1 MLIEVQI
8 PVAPKGLATSFIET
22 EVPQDYAIALRNRF
36 VNTAGGLE
44 MRQGIRQLGSTVT
57 GAPSLTSIHEL
68 VKKDGT
74 TVRLVSGGG
83 SLYRYD
89 SDTTW
94 TVVRSGIDTTNPLHS
109 VQFDNK
115 LIFENGVDRNFY
127 TEDGITFKELLAQ
140 IVTGTMGAVSA
151 NSFEDTNV
159 DDYLALGVAA
169 NDLIWNVTRG
179 TFALV
184 TSITTAAASA
194 ASAAAGGKITH
205 TVMGASGT
213 GLSSGVNNAVGDRY
227 RIIDLV
233 ELNVVPT
240 DADSDNV
247 GALSEGSAGGLSVSG
262 VSNWLGTELRAGDW
276 VANTTRQS
284 LVQVSA
290 ITSAHLTHTFVSG
303 QVSGDSAV
311 LLKSAMPISTHLHTH
326 FGHLFHIDARDR
338 TKIRI
343 SAPGDPQD
351 MTHGGT
357 LNVGEFKFAGLQP
370 QGDVAKA
377 MTSFQRFFVISGSKN
392 TMLYSGTDPLDA
404 DAFIPVGLFPQ
415 GAAAENAIIS
425 IGNDAIVLTPDG
437 AQSVSL
443 VGDSST
449 LSRTNISDAIKTT
462 LREEIQTTAENDII
476 VVHYP
481 RRSWLMVK
489 IGARIYNF
497 NYSVYIGVGK
507 SLRPEGGSWSIFDGK
522 FAQQNFYR
530 VMQNGDLLCC
540 GAGGKVYV
548 FDDGDYDD
556 DGVAYSTDYE
566 SAHLKPQGKSVAI
579 IRNEYYKPI
588 LKTGGDIT
596 YTIEAEASYDV
607 GQSSDSITVPASSG
621 SAVGNAVV
629 GTAVVGGTTLFNRKQ
644 PLKVRGEAIKVRIT
658 TPGGIGPDII
668 ARQSLYFHRH
678 GLE

>member
-44 MRQGIRQLGSTVT
+44 MRQGMRQLGSTIS
-57 GAPSLTSIHEL
+57 GAPYLTAIHEL
-68 VKKDGT
+68 VKKNGT
-74 TVRLVSGGG
+74 TVRFVSGGG

-89 SDTTW
+89 SDTSW
-94 TVVRSGIDTTNPLHS
+94 TVVRSGLDTTYPLHS

-127 TEDGITFKELLAQ
+127 TEDGVTFSELLAQ

-169 NDLIWNVTRG
+169 NDLVWNVTRN
-179 TFALV
+179 TFSLV

-205 TVMGASGT
+205 TVMGASGV
-213 GLSSGVNNAVGDRY
+213 GLSSGVNNAPGDRY
-227 RIIDLV
+227 RIIDLT
-233 ELNVVPT
+233 ELNIIPT
-240 DADSDNV
+240 DADADNV
-247 GALSEGSAGGLSVSG
+247 GTLSEASSAGLNVSG
-262 VSNWLGTELRAGDW
+262 MTNWLGTELRVGDW
-276 VANTTRQS
+276 IANTTRQG
-284 LVQVSA
+284 LIRVSA
-290 ITSAHLTHTFVSG
+290 IASANLTHTDVSG
-303 QVSGDSAV
+303 QVSGDTVV
-311 LLKSAMPISTHLHTH
+311 LLKSAMPISQHMHTH
-326 FGHLFHIDARDR
+326 FGHLFHIDSRDK

-370 QGDVAKA
+370 QGDYAKA

-392 TMLYSGTDPLDA
+392 TLLYSGVDPLDS
-404 DAFIPVGLFPQ
+404 DKFTPVGLFPQ
-415 GAAAENAIIS
+415 GAAAENAVIS

-449 LSRTNISDAIKTT
+449 LNRTNISDAIKTT
-462 LREEIQTTAENDII
+462 LREEIQTTNEDDIRVI
-476 VVHYP
+476 HYP

-489 IGARIYNF
+489 IGARVYNF
-497 NYSVYIGVGK
+497 NYSVYVGIGR

-522 FAQQNFYR
+522 FARQNDYR

-540 GAGGKVYV
+540 GAGGKLYIV
-548 FDDGDYDD
+548 DDGDYDD
-556 DGVAYSTDYE
+556 DGEAYDTEYE

-588 LKTGGDIT
+588 FKTGGNVT

-607 GQSSDSITVPASSG
+607 GKSSDSITVPASAG

-629 GTAVVGGTTLFNRKQ
+629 GTAVVGGSTLHNQKQ

-658 TPGGIGPDII
+658 TPGGVGPDVI
-668 ARQSLYFHRH
+668 ARQSIYYHRH
-678 GLE
+678 GYE